1 MSSTLLAEKNG
12 STSQVQPDPWKRQSI
27 RQFFSAVNWDDHPP
41 EIQQLRATLAAQPK
55 AQLSREPMSMKL
67 SVQQFFNAV
76 NWEDAAIAEAPA
88 PSLSSINR
96 SPQNSGGTFT
106 LDDFSDLF

>member
-76 NWEDAAIAEAPA
+76 NWEDAAIAETSTHMP
-88 PSLSSINR
+88 PNR